1 MADEQQVH
9 TLKINDQ
16 EYEIEKLSDA
26 AKAEIRNLRFAEG
39 EVQRLTALLALAP
52 NRPQCLHPGLD
63 GRPACGGET
72 HQSLA
77 RRSRSL
83 VKYAG

>member
-16 EYEIEKLSDA
+16 EYEIDKLSDA

-39 EVQRLTALLALAP
+39 EVQRLTALLALAQTAR
-52 NRPQCLHPGLD
+52 NAYTQALMAAL
-63 GRPACGGET
+63 PAVEKPT
-72 HQSLA
+72 SH
-77 RRSRSL
+77 
-83 VKYAG
+83 